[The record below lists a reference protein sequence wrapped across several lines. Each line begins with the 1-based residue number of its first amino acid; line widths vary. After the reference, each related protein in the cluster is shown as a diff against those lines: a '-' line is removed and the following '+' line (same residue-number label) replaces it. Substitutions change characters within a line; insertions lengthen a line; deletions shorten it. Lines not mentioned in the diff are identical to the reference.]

1 MLSFEYFA
9 NYYIAFNFTLQ
20 VNVDMTPGTH
30 STLSS
35 MLQMKLEKHLEGL
48 TDISNQARKEYALEK
63 VAYLHYAF
71 ALLFKKIQYLAP

>member
-9 NYYIAFNFTLQ
+9 NYCFAFNLTLQ

-63 VAYLHYAF
+63 VAY
-71 ALLFKKIQYLAP
+71 